1 MLESE
6 RAKTVDIIRYLLSY
20 VFNLDGTVDA
30 SNSKAKEL
38 TEASVR
44 NLFAELVSVSETVW
58 ATSIFES
65 TRQPPLQQHEQLSRP
80 PGQNIE
86 MKRGDWICPT

>member
-6 RAKTVDIIRYLLSY
+6 TAKTVDIIRYLLSY
-20 VFNLDGTVDA
+20 IFNPDGTVDA

-44 NLFAELVSVSETVW
+44 NLFAELVSVSGTVR
-58 ATSIFES
+58 ATSILES